1 MQTHK
6 ECGGEI
12 MQLKTA
18 IKVLERRA
26 QFYGK
31 TLEWLV
37 DAMDN
42 HMDEIMRVEEAYTV
56 YKKATQ

>member
-1 MQTHK
+1 MQTYK

-42 HMDEIMRVEEAYTV
+42 YMDEIMRVEQAYTV

>member
-6 ECGGEI
+6 ECGGKI

-56 YKKATQ
+56 YKKAM